1 MERLEREATEGRPEF
16 SAAPPPHLGT
26 AFTASIAWETIRAA
40 AALDVPRGLLP
51 VWGLNH
57 RVGFLELERR

>member
-1 MERLEREATEGRPEF
+1 MERLEREATASRPEF
-16 SAAPPPHLGT
+16 SAAPAPHLGT

-40 AALDVPRGLLP
+40 SALEAPRGLVP

-57 RVGFLELERR
+57 RIGYLELENR